1 MSRLFLVA
9 LRRRFV
15 VWLVAATLLAFG
27 TPLGG
32 PALAQSDRAA
42 GELVVKKDRITSITI
57 LDRPPRCQCRNAAG
71 TDPPANRTC
80 VS

>member
-27 TPLGG
+27 APLGG

-42 GELVVKKDRITSITI
+42 GSAREAEV
-57 LDRPPRCQCRNAAG
+57 PPSAG
-71 TDPPANRTC
+71 LRLACHEDQTL
-80 VS
+80 SQW